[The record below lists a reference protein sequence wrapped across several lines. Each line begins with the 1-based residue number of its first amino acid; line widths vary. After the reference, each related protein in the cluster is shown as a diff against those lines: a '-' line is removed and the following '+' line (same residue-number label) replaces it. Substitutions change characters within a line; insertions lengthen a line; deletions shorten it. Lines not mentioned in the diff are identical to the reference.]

1 MEGKTLNSFESK
13 HPRAKDGKFA
23 EKYRAESG
31 LTLSLEGQTEAENDF
46 GRGQV
51 VTLETLEEYCRN
63 NRNFTIFTVPEVED
77 MEDGKWYMK
86 EKVTE
91 DGHLSKIEYATTQ
104 GPVYENYTLQG
115 YLGEQAFFG
124 YNRRPITADIGPSR
138 ITWNENGEIDGEY
151 YDCPPNVV
159 SDHFWKRD
167 DPLTVSTNRYPSGR
181 VRELSQ
187 YRIEY
192 SDDTKELAQIVLQ
205 TTTYHQNGQMKT
217 FSRVRHG
224 QSAFHSDE
232 YLIEG
237 EYDEQGRPVELKYG
251 SVGRGS
257 PVYHRLGGPA
267 IVRYENGEIVDQHFF
282 VYGNEASEEREMEIR
297 QYKE

>member
-1 MEGKTLNSFESK
+1 MNNFEAK
-13 HPRAKDGKFA
+13 HPRATDGKFT
-23 EKYRAESG
+23 EKLRAESG
-31 LTLSLEGQTEAENDF
+31 LELSLDDQLGTGNDY

-51 VTLETLEEYCRN
+51 VSLETLDEHSLN
-63 NRNFTIFTVPEVED
+63 NRNFIIFAVPEVED

-91 DGHLSKIEYATTQ
+91 DGQLSKIEYATTQ

-124 YNRRPITADIGPSR
+124 YECRPITADIGPSR

-151 YDCPPNVV
+151 YDCPPNVIT
-159 SDHFWKRD
+159 DHFWASD
-167 DPLTVSTNRYPSGR
+167 DPLPVSMNRYPSGQ
-181 VRELSQ
+181 VREVSQ

-192 SDDTKELAQIVLQ
+192 SDDTRELSQVVLQ
-205 TTTYHQNGQMKT
+205 TTTYHQNGQLKT
-217 FSRVRHG
+217 FSRVRRG
-224 QSAFHSDE
+224 QSAFPSDE

-251 SVGRGS
+251 SVGNGN

-267 IVRYENGEIVDQHFF
+267 IIRYENGEVVEQRFF
-282 VYGNEASEEREMEIR
+282 VYGNEVSEEREREVRSM
-297 QYKE
+297 

>member
-1 MEGKTLNSFESK
+1 MTNFESK
-13 HPRAKDGKFA
+13 HPRARDGKFT

-31 LTLSLEGQTEAENDF
+31 LTLSLSDQTGDENDF

-51 VTLETLEEYCRN
+51 VILETLDEYSLN
-63 NRNFTIFTVPEVED
+63 NRNFTIFAVPEVED
-77 MEDGKWYMK
+77 MEDGKWYVK

-91 DGHLSKIEYATTQ
+91 DDQLSKIEYATTQ

-124 YNRRPITADIGPSR
+124 YDRRPITADIGPSR

-151 YDCPPNVV
+151 YDCPPNVI
-159 SDHFWKRD
+159 SDHFWASD
-167 DPLTVSTNRYPSGR
+167 DPLPVSMNRYPSGQ
-181 VRELSQ
+181 VREVSQ

-192 SDDTKELAQIVLQ
+192 SDDTRELSQIVLQ
-205 TTTYHQNGQMKT
+205 TTTYHQNGQVKS
-217 FSRVRHG
+217 FSRVRLG
-224 QSAFHSDE
+224 QSAFHSDD

-251 SVGRGS
+251 SVGAGD

-267 IVRYENGEIVDQHFF
+267 IVRYENGEVVEKRFF
-282 VYGNEASEEREMEIR
+282 LYGNEVSEEREMEVR
-297 QYKE
+297 QYEE